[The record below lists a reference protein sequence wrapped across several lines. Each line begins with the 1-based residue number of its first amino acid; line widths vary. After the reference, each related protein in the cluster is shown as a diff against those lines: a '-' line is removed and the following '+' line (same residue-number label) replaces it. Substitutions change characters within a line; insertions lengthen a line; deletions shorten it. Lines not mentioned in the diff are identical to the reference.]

1 MKEKFEGGDRKTWIR
16 PSRLLWIVLTR
27 ISLQK
32 KEWAPNSKLQDEE
45 ILALTD
51 TKKLEECKAEFEL
64 LTKFMKEVL
73 VDKRERRSLSVYK
86 HRIAMHVDHH
96 ESTGSP

>member
-32 KEWAPNSKLQDEE
+32 REWTPNSKLQDEE

-51 TKKLEECKAEFEL
+51 TKKLEECKAEFEP
-64 LTKFMKEVL
+64 LTKFLKEVF
-73 VDKRERRSLSVYK
+73 VDKREKVIVSVQASDR
-86 HRIAMHVDHH
+86 HAC
-96 ESTGSP
+96 

>member
-16 PSRLLWIVLTR
+16 PSRLMWVVLTR

-32 KEWAPNSKLQDEE
+32 KEWAPISKLQDEE

-51 TKKLEECKAEFEL
+51 TKKLEECKAEFEPW
-64 LTKFMKEVL
+64 TKFMKEAL
-73 VDKRERRSLSVYK
+73 VDKGEKVIVSVQASDRR
-86 HRIAMHVDHH
+86 AC
-96 ESTGSP
+96 